1 MKHIAR
7 KLFFRTAATIILLIS
22 ILFSACTN
30 ILPVD
35 PQNQPQPQVP
45 AAPPP
50 TTEQPVV
57 VSDYKVV
64 YNYNDTNKVQLS
76 ANDLVLKV
84 GDTLTL
90 VPAAGL
96 TKSTRFRS
104 AGEFFIGNIMEQQTT
119 SPESG
124 KVVFVAK
131 KPGKGKIEII
141 PNNTETGRAAELIV
155 TVK

>member
-1 MKHIAR
+1 MKQLENNIF
-7 KLFFRTAATIILLIS
+7 LYTATILVISTSLL
-22 ILFSACTN
+22 LSACTN
-30 ILPVD
+30 LIPVQ
-35 PQNQPQPQVP
+35 PQQPQPPVT
-45 AAPPP
+45 PPP
-50 TTEQPVV
+50 SSNQP
-57 VSDYKVV
+57 SQITDYKVI

-84 GDTLTL
+84 GDKLTL

-104 AGEFFIGNIMEQQTT
+104 AGEYFFGDIMEQQST

-131 KPGKGKIEII
+131 KPGKGKLQII
-141 PNNTETGRAAELIV
+141 PNNTEIDRATDLMV